1 MHIAGHI
8 DNTVSGKDPYAKTN
22 TQTQN
27 IGLLNQLAPDQYRQ
41 MQMMLQ
47 AKNSQDGRTPPPPPP
62 PQEKKGIFKKL
73 GEKLTD
79 PVVLTGL
86 ATAFDSMT
94 SNPSPALQQRYAAM
108 QKNQRQMQQANQTA
122 QYLRNQGQD
131 KLAGIVETNPTM
143 AQEVLKTFTT
153 QQAGTNFAP
162 KPIGSIQ
169 IDQETGG
176 MFTVEYNPNAPEGQ
190 RFKRVNITGSE
201 GLTEKQK
208 SELRIEELGV
218 EADQKSGFERGEEL
232 FKQFGIV
239 NEQIANYRQIGY
251 LADEGAK
258 TGFITKYLPFA
269 DANTVELRQIAN
281 KMGINIINSAT
292 FGALSATELR
302 LALSTG
308 FDQNLKGQELQD
320 FVSRKVAAQTK
331 LRDQLLS
338 DARMLLGGSGLK
350 KFADYQ
356 QEQIDRHRASEWSSD
371 LDVDRLVWDNMNI
384 EQREEYIAL
393 GKQQ

>member
-1 MHIAGHI
+1 MHIAGHT
-8 DNTVSGKDPYAKTN
+8 DNTVSGKDPNANTNAK
-22 TQTQN
+22 TQN
-27 IGLLNQLAPDQYRQ
+27 IGLLNQLTPEEYRQ
-41 MQMMLQ
+41 VQLMLQ
-47 AKNSQDGRTPPPPPP
+47 QRDSQDGRVPPP

-94 SNPSPALQQRYAAM
+94 TNPSPQLQQRYAAM
-108 QKNQRQMQQANQTA
+108 QQAQRQNQYANQTV
-122 QYLRNQGQD
+122 QYLRNQGEEQ
-131 KLAGIVETNPTM
+131 LAGVVETNPTM

-153 QQAGTNFAP
+153 QQAGTNFSP
-162 KPIGSIQ
+162 KPVGTIQ

-208 SELRIEELGV
+208 SELRIKELGV
-218 EADQKSGFERGEEL
+218 EADQNSGFERGEEL
-232 FKQFGIV
+232 FKQFSIV
-239 NEQIANYRQIGY
+239 NQQIADYRQIGY

-258 TGFITKYLPFA
+258 TGFIDKYLPFA

-308 FDQNLKGQELQD
+308 FNQNLQGQELQD
-320 FVSRKVAAQTK
+320 FVSTKVAAQTK

-356 QEQIDRHRASEWSSD
+356 QEQIDRHRAAEWSSD
-371 LDVDRLVWDNMNI
+371 LGVDRLVWDNMNI
-384 EQREEYIAL
+384 EQREEFIEL
-393 GKQQ
+393 GNQ

>member
-8 DNTVSGKDPYAKTN
+8 DNSVSGIDPNANTN

-27 IGLLNQLAPDQYRQ
+27 IGLLNQLTPEEYRQ
-41 MQMMLQ
+41 VQMMLQ
-47 AKNSQDGRTPPPPPP
+47 ARNSQDGRVPPPP

-94 SNPSPALQQRYAAM
+94 TNPSPQLQQRYAAM
-108 QKNQRQMQQANQTA
+108 QQAQRQNQYANQTV
-122 QYLRNQGQD
+122 QYLRNQGEEQ
-131 KLAGIVETNPTM
+131 LAGVVETNPTM
-143 AQEVLKTFTT
+143 AQEVLKTFTSK
-153 QQAGTNFAP
+153 QAGTKFAP

-176 MFTVEYNPNAPEGQ
+176 MFTIQYDPNKPEGQ
-190 RFKRVNITGSE
+190 RFTRVNIEGST

-208 SELRIEELGV
+208 SDLRIAELGK
-218 EADQKSGFERGEEL
+218 EADQKLGTEKGEEL
-232 FKQFGIV
+232 FKQFNIV
-239 NEQIANYRQIGY
+239 NQQIADYRQIAY
-251 LADEGAK
+251 LSDEGAK
-258 TGFITKYLPFA
+258 TGFINKYLPFA
-269 DANTVELRQIAN
+269 DANTIELRQIAN

-308 FDQNLKGQELQD
+308 FNQNLKGQALQD
-320 FVSRKVAAQTK
+320 FVTKKVAAQTK
-331 LRDQLLS
+331 LRDQLLKE
-338 DARMLLGGSGLK
+338 ARMLLGGIGLK

-356 QEQIDRHRASEWSSD
+356 QEQIDRHKAAEWTPD
-371 LDVDRLVWDNMNI
+371 LGVDRLVWDNMNI